1 MLTKTIDENSISCIP
16 EDSDDLVS
24 LRRIIKKG
32 DRVVGETVRVI
43 KQEKDF
49 ARPDKGERVKIRLV
63 LEVEKISLD
72 NVLDRIR
79 VGGIIKESNNES
91 VPHGS
96 HHSFIIKID
105 QSFNLI
111 KKKWDSI
118 EKKLIRNRDQQSTYI
133 LIAVDTGDCGI
144 GKLRGTHLHLLPN
157 MYSGSSGKR
166 YKTTFK
172 IEDFFNEISKAILSI
187 IKNDDQIIIFGPGET
202 RKKFANFL
210 QSMQIGKKHQ
220 MKIIEGIDSGGEDGI
235 HLFTKSE
242 SMKEIISTSKL
253 AKVHDIIDQIMF
265 LANKKS
271 RKFTMGLDE
280 TMKANEYSAIDSLVF
295 SEGVIQNYDEQKII
309 DFLND
314 VESKGTKVYSVDATT
329 DVGLRVTGLGGIIS
343 LLRFAVEG

>member
-1 MLTKTIDENSISCIP
+1 M
-16 EDSDDLVS
+16 
-24 LRRIIKKG
+24 
-32 DRVVGETVRVI
+32 
-43 KQEKDF
+43 
-49 ARPDKGERVKIRLV
+49 
-63 LEVEKISLD
+63 
-72 NVLDRIR
+72 
-79 VGGIIKESNNES
+79 
-91 VPHGS
+91 
-96 HHSFIIKID
+96 
-105 QSFNLI
+105 
-111 KKKWDSI
+111 
-118 EKKLIRNRDQQSTYI
+118 
-133 LIAVDTGDCGI
+133 
-144 GKLRGTHLHLLPN
+144 HLLPN

-235 HLFTKSE
+235 HLFTKSK

-314 VESKGTKVYSVDATT
+314 VESKGTKVYSIDATT

>member
-1 MLTKTIDENSISCIP
+1 
-16 EDSDDLVS
+16 
-24 LRRIIKKG
+24 
-32 DRVVGETVRVI
+32 
-43 KQEKDF
+43 
-49 ARPDKGERVKIRLV
+49 
-63 LEVEKISLD
+63 
-72 NVLDRIR
+72 
-79 VGGIIKESNNES
+79 
-91 VPHGS
+91 
-96 HHSFIIKID
+96 
-105 QSFNLI
+105 
-111 KKKWDSI
+111 
-118 EKKLIRNRDQQSTYI
+118 
-133 LIAVDTGDCGI
+133 
-144 GKLRGTHLHLLPN
+144 

-172 IEDFFNEISKAILSI
+172 IEDFFNEISKAMLSI

-210 QSMQIGKKHQ
+210 QNMQIGKKYQ
-220 MKIIEGIDSGGEDGI
+220 IKIIEGIDSGGEDGI
-235 HLFTKSE
+235 HLFTKSK

-271 RKFTMGLDE
+271 RKFTMGLEE
-280 TMKANEYSAIDSLVF
+280 TMNANEYGAIDSLVF